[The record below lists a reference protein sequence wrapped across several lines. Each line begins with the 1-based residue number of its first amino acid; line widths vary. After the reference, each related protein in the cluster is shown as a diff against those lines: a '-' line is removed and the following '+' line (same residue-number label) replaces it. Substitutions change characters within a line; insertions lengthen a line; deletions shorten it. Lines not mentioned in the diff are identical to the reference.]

1 MKLQGGVINGPKN
14 PQFVFRSTLTGEVRN
29 EDAELTVDYVNGKGQ
44 TGVLFGINAR
54 PLTEG
59 HGRGNG
65 VLLNLIPA
73 EPIIAF
79 RKFHFA
85 DNSNWIY
92 LHKNMRVYAN
102 IDMDSDDGLCFRMQS
117 DKNDTLSLQNIN
129 VELSRLRLDELTEV
143 LPYMPRLTGLFS
155 AEANYIQTATSLQV
169 SAEANVE
176 KLTYERQPVGDIGL
190 GATWLPG
197 DKNTHYL
204 NTYFTYDNEE
214 VMTADGILTQKNG
227 KDTLE
232 VSTRFE
238 HFPLKMANAFI
249 PDQTVAF
256 TGDIDGGLYIY
267 GSLDKPQMHGDIV
280 WTVCLSMHARRE
292 HVTGST
298 TVRYR

>member
-1 MKLQGGVINGPKN
+1 MNGVWTMPLCAKSFLQRACIWKPVTKSVSYFLAAKGISYNDFKLSFGFTPQVGINGRTAVHGLRMDSLQLDTIFFTVKQDTARMKLQGGVINGPKN

-102 IDMDSDDGLCFRMQS
+102 IDMDSDDGCVSVCNPTRM
-117 DKNDTLSLQNIN
+117 I
-129 VELSRLRLDELTEV
+129 
-143 LPYMPRLTGLFS
+143 P
-155 AEANYIQTATSLQV
+155 
-169 SAEANVE
+169 
-176 KLTYERQPVGDIGL
+176 
-190 GATWLPG
+190 
-197 DKNTHYL
+197 
-204 NTYFTYDNEE
+204 
-214 VMTADGILTQKNG
+214 
-227 KDTLE
+227 
-232 VSTRFE
+232 
-238 HFPLKMANAFI
+238 FPCRI
-249 PDQTVAF
+249 
-256 TGDIDGGLYIY
+256 
-267 GSLDKPQMHGDIV
+267 
-280 WTVCLSMHARRE
+280 
-292 HVTGST
+292 
-298 TVRYR
+298 